1 MRETVTTFHL
11 ENERVAENLAGNTL
25 PQFEPGEPITDDP
38 YPDYARY
45 RREDPIHWGKP
56 PDPRLPGVW
65 YLFRHADCRQLF
77 RLSLEDDFP
86 IGGMPAKLS
95 WDFAADVP
103 AEAVD
108 YFDLRKRFLTAQD
121 PPEHER
127 VRSVINRFFTP
138 KSIEAFRPRI
148 EELVSSMLDEVAA
161 RAPGPVDIIE
171 LLGSPLPLLVISEV
185 MGVPLDDRE
194 YVHEMS
200 VGLGSGFD
208 VDGTFDRFLVAGQ
221 AAREFKTYLKG
232 LFETQRAAPAA
243 NVISGMLDA
252 ADREGKLEEEDLY
265 ATVSVLIQGGHSTT
279 MALLGRGLRGLL
291 EQRDQYERLCQDPDG
306 LTVSATEEL
315 LRWTS
320 PAQRPPARWAYEDI
334 NIGGQEIHRGEAIQP
349 MIASANRDES
359 VFPDPDRIDIN
370 RRPNPHLGF
379 GGGVHRCIGSTL
391 ARVEGQVVFR
401 ELAKRF
407 PNLDIDHSAEPTYLD
422 RRAVRAF
429 SSLSVVLG

>member
-1 MRETVTTFHL
+1 VTTFHI
-11 ENERVAENLAGNTL
+11 ESERVAENLASNTL
-25 PQFEPGEPITDDP
+25 PQFDPGEPIAHDP

-45 RREDPIHWGKP
+45 RREDPIHWGRP
-56 PDPRLPGVW
+56 HDPRLPGVW
-65 YLFRHADCRQLF
+65 YLFSHADCRQLF
-77 RLSLEDDFP
+77 RLSLETDFP
-86 IGGMPAKLS
+86 IGGMPARLS

-108 YFDLRKRFLTAQD
+108 YFNLRKRFLTAQD
-121 PPEHER
+121 PPDHER

-148 EELVSSMLDEVAA
+148 EEIVGSMLDEVAS

-171 LLGSPLPLLVISEV
+171 LLASPLPLLVISEV
-185 MGVPLDDRE
+185 MGVPFDDRE

-208 VDGTFDRFLVAGQ
+208 ADGTFDRLLVAGK
-221 AAREFKTYLKG
+221 AAREFKTYLKD
-232 LFETQRAAPAA
+232 LFDAQRAAPQD
-243 NVISGMLDA
+243 NVISGMLEA
-252 ADREGKLEEEDLY
+252 ADREGKLEQDDLY

-279 MALLGRGLRGLL
+279 MALLGRGLEGLL

-320 PAQRPPARWAYEDI
+320 PAQRPPPRWAYEDI
-334 NIGGQEIHRGEAIQP
+334 KIGDQEIHRGEAIQL
-349 MIASANRDES
+349 MIASANRDER
-359 VFPDPDRIDIN
+359 VFPDPDQIDIA

-379 GGGVHRCIGSTL
+379 GGGIHRCIGSTL
-391 ARVEGQVVFR
+391 ARVEGQVVFK

-407 PNLDIDHSAEPTYLD
+407 PNLEIDRSAEPTYLD

-429 SSLSVVLG
+429 SSLPLLLG